1 MKKYLFFFAFF
12 VHFGILSQV
21 SFGIKIG
28 GLAVHHQ
35 KVDPNYY
42 RLSIDKKGRFVGYL
56 GVSFVATYHINQYIG
71 VKFIQTIMPFDCAGK
86 RSGITHLG
94 IDFQDRIIGIQNSTH
109 QLSASFGPLI
119 YYRKN
124 WNQVA
129 NYTPN
134 DQFVKRNKKGIG
146 NANLFGM
153 LAKFNTIFLSM
164 SDTPFQPIFS
174 RDIHIFIL
182 LILEFNLL
190 MGQVEDKYMIKFSS
204 NNYFIG
210 IIIL

>member
-1 MKKYLFFFAFF
+1 MKKFLLLLAFF

-21 SFGIKIG
+21 SFGIKFG

-56 GVSFVATYHINQYIG
+56 GVSFVATYHINQYLGI
-71 VKFIQTIMPFDCAGK
+71 KFIQTIMPFDCAGK

-94 IDFQDRIIGIQNSTH
+94 IDFQDRIIGIQNTTH

-124 WNQVA
+124 WHQVA

-134 DQFVKRNKKGIG
+134 HQFVKQNKKGNWERKFIWYAG
-146 NANLFGM
+146 QIQYDFSIDERHAISTNFFPGYPHIYT
-153 LAKFNTIFLSM
+153 FNT
-164 SDTPFQPIFS
+164 
-174 RDIHIFIL
+174 
-182 LILEFNLL
+182 
-190 MGQVEDKYMIKFSS
+190 
-204 NNYFIG
+204 G
-210 IIIL
+210 IQLTNEPSGG